1 MNTLIGLLIIA
12 IGSFGQSSSYV
23 PINKVKNW
31 SWESFWL
38 VQGIFAWLVFP
49 LLGALLAIPAGSSLI
64 ELWGAGGALPAMVY
78 GVLWGVGGLTFGLSM
93 RYLGVALGQSIALG
107 TCAGFGTLFPALF
120 AGKDLLHGEG
130 LMLLIGVCITL
141 AGIAIIGYAGS
152 LRSKNM
158 TEEEKRAA
166 VKDFALT
173 KGLLVALLAGVM
185 SACFALGLDAG
196 TPIKEAALAGG
207 VEALYAGLPVIF
219 LVTLGGFC
227 TNAAYCIWQNIKNK
241 TGKEYLSVKGSVLTN
256 NLLFCALAGVLWYSQ
271 FFGIIIWYLFLQSG
285 IHSTISGVIL
295 AFVIPARPR
304 LDAGKYI
311 KRIRDIIGEFPA
323 SKSDNIVL
331 TNAQIATLKQVE
343 RASDHVIS
351 PLQSLED
358 NLHGAVNFVI
368 LPLFA
373 FANAGVV
380 FSGSGNIVGDV
391 SMAVA
396 AGLLLGK
403 FLGIYLFTW
412 LSIKSGLAL
421 MPAGMNWKNIAGVS
435 LLGGIGF
442 TVSLFIANLSFAD
455 AYPELLNQ
463 AKFGVLLGTLL
474 AGVLGYVVLNIV
486 LPKAE

>member
-1 MNTLIGLLIIA
+1 MIILRTVKHISSLNIVASILLFLTAILAALIANSSLSPIYQDFLLQELHLRVGNFNLLSHGGHPLKMIEFINDCLMTVFFLAVGLEIKRELLVGELSSFRKAALPFVAACGGMVVPVLIYSLLVISGTPETRGMAIPMATDIA
-12 IGSFGQSSSYV
+12 FSLGVLS
-23 PINKVKNW
+23 
-31 SWESFWL
+31 
-38 VQGIFAWLVFP
+38 
-49 LLGALLAIPAGSSLI
+49 LLGKRVPLSLKIFLTAFAVVDDIGGILVIALFYSTDVAYGYLIVAAILYIFLYYMGK
-64 ELWGAGGALPAMVY
+64 
-78 GVLWGVGGLTFGLSM
+78 
-93 RYLGVALGQSIALG
+93 LGVTQK
-107 TCAGFGTLFPALF
+107 TF
-120 AGKDLLHGEG
+120 
-130 LMLLIGVCITL
+130 
-141 AGIAIIGYAGS
+141 
-152 LRSKNM
+152 
-158 TEEEKRAA
+158 
-166 VKDFALT
+166 
-173 KGLLVALLAGVM
+173 
-185 SACFALGLDAG
+185 
-196 TPIKEAALAGG
+196 
-207 VEALYAGLPVIF
+207 F
-219 LVTLGGFC
+219 L
-227 TNAAYCIWQNIKNK
+227 
-241 TGKEYLSVKGSVLTN
+241 
-256 NLLFCALAGVLWYSQ
+256 